1 MAGCSKIAVVV
12 AAALLAG
19 AQGFPLA
26 FAAGDVPDPR
36 PRADGGPGA
45 ILRVPGRPDIQ
56 LPPGTRIYPS
66 PPRANA
72 VAPTQPSRAP
82 PKSDPRTSSA
92 DAQPPSH
99 KRVLDEL
106 FARLGKSTD
115 SSEAEGIARSIKR
128 IWQRSGSD
136 TADLLMTRAGT
147 ALSSKNTALAEQ
159 LLDRIVALEPDW
171 AEAWNRRATV
181 RYEKFDDDGAMAD
194 IAQVLVREP
203 RHFGAL
209 SGMGYIFERH
219 DMHKAALKVFRKVL
233 ALYPKQDDI
242 RKVVDKL
249 TIEVE
254 GRDI

>member
-1 MAGCSKIAVVV
+1 MAGSRKI

-19 AQGFPLA
+19 ATSVSLA
-26 FAAGDVPDPR
+26 LAAQDIPAPRPKSDAAPGDV
-36 PRADGGPGA
+36 
-45 ILRVPGRPDIQ
+45 LRIPGRPDIQ
-56 LPPGTRIYPS
+56 LPPGTRVYPQ
-66 PPRANA
+66 PPRAATPWQPARPAAKPNA
-72 VAPTQPSRAP
+72 AGVGAAVPRQQPS
-82 PKSDPRTSSA
+82 
-92 DAQPPSH
+92 Q

-106 FARLGKSTD
+106 FARLAKSTD
-115 SSEAEGIARSIKR
+115 SDESEGIARSIKR

-136 TADLLMTRAGT
+136 TADLLMARAGT
-147 ALSSKNTALAEQ
+147 AMGSKNSDLAAR
-159 LLDRIVALEPDW
+159 LLDSIVALEPDW

-181 RYEKFDDDGAMAD
+181 RFEKFDDDGAMAD

-242 RKVVDKL
+242 RKAVDKL
-249 TIEVE
+249 TIQVE